1 MAAAAIPL
9 ALEAFQLA
17 SPLIPLI
24 KALISHIHN
33 HTQPV
38 PTPEVVHA
46 TVSNSIQPVIDLLVK
61 TGTIPTS
68 IDPNVLSGTIQTL
81 INEMSAPT
89 PVVPTP
95 PPTSTGFTGVID
107 GNGLQT
113 IAPVFAPGTK
123 IIVAGTLTL
132 E

>member
-89 PVVPTP
+89 PVVTTP
-95 PPTSTGFTGVID
+95 PPAFTGTISGQD
-107 GNGLQT
+107 APAA
-113 IAPVFAPGTK
+113 IAPVLFAPGTK